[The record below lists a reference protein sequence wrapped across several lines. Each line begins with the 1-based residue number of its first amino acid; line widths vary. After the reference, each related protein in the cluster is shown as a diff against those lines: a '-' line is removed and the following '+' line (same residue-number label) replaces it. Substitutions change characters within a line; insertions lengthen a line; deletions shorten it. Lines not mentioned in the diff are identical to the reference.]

1 MMTQSG
7 ITFGKREN
15 THMFNST
22 AHNFTTGAAIRR
34 NTPLSLDDIRCAAPS
49 AFATEAYHDR
59 SNRYAYIPTS
69 AVIEGMMSNGFMP
82 FQASQSRTKIEDK
95 REHTKHM
102 IRFRAPNASLVVGD
116 SFPEIVLIN
125 SHDGSSAYKLMAGIF
140 RLVCSNGLVVADS
153 MIESIHVRHSGNIIA
168 EVSRGTVELVENM
181 PKCIDAIERWKGIQ
195 LDRAQQTAYAEAAHH
210 VRFADSD
217 GHVNTPIRPEQLLG
231 SRRYDDKGQDL
242 WSTFNRVQ
250 ENVIKGG
257 ISARANGAARRT
269 GMREVKGIDQDV
281 KLNRALWM
289 LAEKMAEIRG

>member
-1 MMTQSG
+1 MT
-7 ITFGKREN
+7 
-15 THMFNST
+15 FNSL
-22 AHNFTTGAAIRR
+22 HNFTVGAPIRK
-34 NTPLSLDDIRCAAPS
+34 NTPLSLDEIRRAAPS
-49 AFATEAYHDR
+49 AFTTEAYKDR
-59 SNRYAYIPTS
+59 SDRYAYIPTS
-69 AVIEGMMSNGFMP
+69 AVIEGMMSNGFSP

-140 RLVCSNGLVVADS
+140 RLVCSNGLIVADS
-153 MIESIHVRHSGNIIA
+153 MIGSIHVRHSGNIIA
-168 EVSRGTVELVENM
+168 EVARGTVELVENM
-181 PKCIDAIERWKGIQ
+181 PKCIDAIERWKQIQ
-195 LDRAQQTAYAEAAHH
+195 LNRGEQALLAEAAHQ

-217 GHVNTPIRPEQLLG
+217 GKIDTPIRPDQLLT

-257 ISARANGAARRT
+257 ISARAVGAARRT
-269 GMREVKGIDQDV
+269 GMREVKGIDQNV
-281 KLNRALWM
+281 NLNRALWT
-289 LAEKMAEIRG
+289 LAEKMAELRG